1 MRPIPTPIRYH
12 AIRILLV
19 LGLLAALGGWWYVS
33 TQTVPPSPQ
42 RTKIVEEPSLFATKP
57 SWSQD
62 FTKLR
67 DGPVDTTLWNPATPE
82 TPIYNEEEQVYT
94 DRQKNVRIANGRLV
108 LEAHAEDLA
117 GKHFTSGRLDTKGR
131 QNFLYGKLE
140 ATMRFPEGK
149 GTWPAFWMLS
159 ATGKYTAAFNPT
171 EADWEQPRFYMH
183 DGELDIVEY
192 IGSKPKTVE
201 SSAHT
206 FKKSDTKS
214 APIPGDHKGFHTYA
228 IEWTPTSVNFTIDG
242 KSYHQLNKPSDDPA
256 EWPFDQPMYA
266 ILNLAM
272 GGRMGG
278 EIDTKHRSWQL
289 QIKQVAYYP
298 YLGR

>member
-1 MRPIPTPIRYH
+1 MRPIPAHIRYH
-12 AIRILLV
+12 AIRTLVV
-19 LGLLAALGGWWYVS
+19 LGLLVALGGWWYVS
-33 TQTVPPSPQ
+33 TRAVPSSTKHTEVATKPS
-42 RTKIVEEPSLFATKP
+42 VFAVKP

-67 DGPVDTTLWNPATPE
+67 SGPIDTTLWNPATPE
-82 TPIYNEEEQVYT
+82 TPVYNDEEQVYT
-94 DRQKNVRIANGRLV
+94 DRQKNVRIANGKLI
-108 LEAHAEDLA
+108 LEAHAEDFA
-117 GKHFTSGRLDTKGR
+117 GKHYTSGRLDTKNR

-140 ATMRFPEGK
+140 AIIRFPDGR

-171 EADWEQPRFYMH
+171 EAEWEQPRFYMH
-183 DGELDIVEY
+183 DGELDVVEY
-192 IGSKPKTVE
+192 IGSKPKTAE

-214 APIPGDHKGFHTYA
+214 TTIPGNPKDFHIYA
-228 IEWTPTSVNFTIDG
+228 IEWTPASVNFTIDG
-242 KSYHQLNKPSDDPA
+242 KSYHELKKPTDNPDD
-256 EWPFDQPMYA
+256 WPFDQPMYA

-278 EIDTKHRSWQL
+278 DIDTKHHSWQL

-298 YLGR
+298 YIGN